1 VPLAPVGFNLIEAP
15 PHVSPFSFRSC
26 VPPAVGWVLA
36 PRPSPRPKPPNQLLP
51 PGFSAMLPQRL
62 TLDFRGFPSRESV
75 HLLVVLPTVQGRSSS
90 RFTGPRTSLQEQ
102 PTAGLPFWPDRRSNS
117 YSRSCHRFFAS
128 GPGNS
133 ASGALPWTSSVGCLW
148 PKPENTLRRVSA
160 GNSEPLVGK
169 PSPLLSLMDPAATV
183 PLRHGEITAQAEASV
198 MVCTPRRAVT
208 DPLPV
213 LLANNGQLAATGSS
227 GACCPPWLRPKPK
240 PVLAVEHHRATHV
253 GLPESVAG
261 SGWLPWVA
269 RGPLPAS
276 RRSPV

>member
-1 VPLAPVGFNLIEAP
+1 VSLLPLGGFSLLGPVRGPNRRTSCFHLAFQPCFRNASP
-15 PHVSPFSFRSC
+15 STSGVSPHASPFTCWWYYPLCRADPLLGLPAHEHPSRSNRRLGYLFGPTGDRTATAEA
-26 VPPAVGWVLA
+26 VTVSSPRDPAT
-36 PRPSPRPKPPNQLLP
+36 PRPVLF
-51 PGFSAMLPQRL
+51 PGHPA
-62 TLDFRGFPSRESV
+62 
-75 HLLVVLPTVQGRSSS
+75 LVASGRSQKQ
-90 RFTGPRTSLQEQ
+90 TPQ
-102 PTAGLPFWPDRRSNS
+102 
-117 YSRSCHRFFAS
+117 
-128 GPGNS
+128 
-133 ASGALPWTSSVGCLW
+133 SV
-148 PKPENTLRRVSA
+148 P
-160 GNSEPLVGK
+160 GNSEPLGGK
-169 PSPLLSLMDPAATV
+169 PGPQLSLMDPAATV